1 MRQAGWIDAPQEAWL
16 GLATR
21 SGRFSEALVELG
33 GSLQSLSLRR
43 LKWRSTLAS
52 TFGVLLVGLLVGLVV
67 VAFFIPLVE
76 MIEWLGG

>member
-1 MRQAGWIDAPQEAWL
+1 
-16 GLATR
+16 
-21 SGRFSEALVELG
+21 
-33 GSLQSLSLRR
+33 
-43 LKWRSTLAS
+43 LAS